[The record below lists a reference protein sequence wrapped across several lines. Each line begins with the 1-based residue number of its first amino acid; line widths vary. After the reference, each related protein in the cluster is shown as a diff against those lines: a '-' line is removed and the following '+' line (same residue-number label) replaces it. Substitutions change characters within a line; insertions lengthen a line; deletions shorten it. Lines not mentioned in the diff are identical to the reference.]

1 MPVRLV
7 VMRPYSQDLRER
19 VIAALEAGDQ
29 SQAEIAETFAVS
41 LSTIE
46 KWWRRWRQTGTC
58 TARPHAGGVRRAL
71 RDCEDF
77 LRAEVQKQP
86 DVTLDELRARTV
98 EANGIKASPSMMCR
112 ELRELRLPRKK
123 SRSMTASG
131 IRHGCRACGVRSPN
145 W

>member
-1 MPVRLV
+1 V

-19 VIAALEAGDQ
+19 VLAALEAGDQ

-46 KWWRRWRQTGTC
+46 KSWRRWRQTGTW

-71 RDCEDF
+71 REGADF

-86 DVTLDELRARTV
+86 DVTLDELRAQTV
-98 EANGIKASPSMMCR
+98 EANAIKASPSMICR
-112 ELRELRLPRKK
+112 ELREPRLPRYQ
-123 SRSMTASG
+123 SRSRTASG
-131 IRHGCRACGVRSPN
+131 IRHGCGACGVRSPH